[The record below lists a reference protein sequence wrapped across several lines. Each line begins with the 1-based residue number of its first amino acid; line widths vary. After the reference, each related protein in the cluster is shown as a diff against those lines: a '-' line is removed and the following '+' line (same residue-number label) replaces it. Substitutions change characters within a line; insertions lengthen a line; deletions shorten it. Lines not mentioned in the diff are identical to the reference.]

1 MLRRLA
7 LACLVS
13 VPLVA
18 CGGDDGS
25 SGGTTDGGN
34 NGDASQPDAY
44 VPPAPNCTP
53 LDLANASAIQIV
65 NQQVTP
71 DPQGGALPSGTF
83 KLTSVKLY
91 ASGIPVTGTA
101 KSRIELV
108 TGNATSGA
116 ARVALNLDAMALSQP
131 VQQDVSAAGVY
142 TITGTALDLA
152 EGCGGSNP
160 LSGLTYTAT
169 PTTLTLWTSYMVTD
183 PVTLT
188 VPIELV
194 YQAE

>member
-1 MLRRLA
+1 
-7 LACLVS
+7 
-13 VPLVA
+13 
-18 CGGDDGS
+18 
-25 SGGTTDGGN
+25 
-34 NGDASQPDAY
+34 
-44 VPPAPNCTP
+44 
-53 LDLANASAIQIV
+53 
-65 NQQVTP
+65 
-71 DPQGGALPSGTF
+71 
-83 KLTSVKLY
+83 
-91 ASGIPVTGTA
+91 
-101 KSRIELV
+101 
-108 TGNATSGA
+108 
-116 ARVALNLDAMALSQP
+116 MALSQP